1 MSEERWL
8 LACSTIGC
16 VFTGAGRAL
25 DIPLEVYILASILL
39 CLPKKSL
46 YFVSADLQITGALL
60 YLVTVG
66 VWMNDTSLASGGE
79 KQRCIK
85 TIGWALAVGLSGKN
99 RYTYFHN
106 TFRNRRWLS
115 QWNTEPICRLQKFK
129 YKV

>member
-25 DIPLEVYILASILL
+25 DIPFKVYTSASILL
-39 CLPKKSL
+39 CLPRKSL

-66 VWMNDTSLASGGE
+66 VWMNDKSLASGGE

-85 TIGWALAVGLSGKN
+85 TIGWALAVGLSGKSSFTIF
-99 RYTYFHN
+99 RD

-115 QWNTEPICRLQKFK
+115 QWDPKPICR
-129 YKV
+129 V